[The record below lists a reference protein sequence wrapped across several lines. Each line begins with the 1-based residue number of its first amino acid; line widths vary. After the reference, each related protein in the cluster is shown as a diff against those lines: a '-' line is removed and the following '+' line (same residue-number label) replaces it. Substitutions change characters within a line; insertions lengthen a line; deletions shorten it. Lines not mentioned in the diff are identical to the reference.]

1 MKANNKIFCALLS
14 IGLLSLTA
22 CSNSDDDS
30 LSGATG
36 DVTLSFGITMNDGA
50 ATRAI
55 SASADDN
62 GTLKTGWTN
71 GEKVTVGIT
80 HGGATTYKTATV
92 NQTSNDGKR
101 AYVMMN
107 VSEGSI
113 SDGDAISVI
122 YPAVAQTSDN
132 KDVEGSIDFSSQDG
146 TAAALSKY
154 GLYKGSSTLEVQDN
168 VARLKEDLG
177 IAAQTTA
184 YLGIKCINKD
194 GAALSVTQVS
204 VQPADAAADW
214 VTKTGVTASAT
225 TDVTGSAITA
235 TPATATDGRLYIAMP
250 VANSGKRMTFTATV
264 DDKTYTATKTWTG
277 EAGGYY
283 PVTLEMTENGVVAS
297 TADALTAAITAGQN
311 VQLGADVTIAS
322 GTYLV
327 LAQTQTIDLNGH
339 TLTVDKIVLAA
350 ANSDVTIQGGTLTLN
365 GDNGVEVQQQSKLT
379 LDGVKLNAKN
389 HGVTI
394 GGYADDVKDT
404 YKNNTIVIKNSEI
417 TSEREGI
424 VINNTGND
432 ITIKNTTITHKWFG
446 ITQSGN
452 IPGSKITLTN
462 VNISG
467 PYSGIYLSNNAGGAN
482 NTLVVNGGK
491 IRSEQESAIEVKKTD
506 ITVTGATLESGA
518 TKQSYSVSGG
528 GSNAIGYGIALVG
541 YATGVAYDGTTSF
554 SGNTYNLAAGST
566 AVKIGRYD
574 GTSLADVWQEG
585 Y

>member
-36 DVTLSFGITMNDGA
+36 DVTLSFGITMNDGV

-71 GEKVTVGIT
+71 GEEVTVGIT
-80 HGGATTYKTATV
+80 HGGATTYTTAKV

-101 AYVMMN
+101 AYVNMN
-107 VSEGSI
+107 VSGGSV

-122 YPAVAQTSDN
+122 YPALETLSD
-132 KDVEGSIDFSSQDG
+132 GSIDFASQDG
-146 TAAALSKY
+146 TADSLSKY

-184 YLGIKCINKD
+184 YLGIKCTNKD

-204 VQPADAAADW
+204 VQPADAAVDW
-214 VTKTGVTASAT
+214 VTKTDVTADAVT
-225 TDVTGSAITA
+225 AVTGSAITA
-235 TPATATDGRLYIAMP
+235 TSATATDGRLYLAMP

-264 DDKTYTATKTWTG
+264 GDKTYTATKTWTG

-297 TADALTAAITAGQN
+297 TADALTKAISGGQN
-311 VQLGADVTIAS
+311 IQLGADVTIAS
-322 GTYLV
+322 ASGANLV
-327 LAQTQTIDLNGH
+327 PAKAQTIDLNGH
-339 TLTVDKIVLAA
+339 TLTADNIVLAA
-350 ANSDVTIQGGTLTLN
+350 ANSDVTITGGTLTLN

-379 LDGVKLNAKN
+379 LDGVKLNATN

-417 TSEREGI
+417 TSKREGI

-432 ITIKNTTITHKWFG
+432 VTIENTTITHQWFG
-446 ITQSGN
+446 ISENGTL
-452 IPGSKITLTN
+452 PGSKITLTN

-467 PYSGIYLSNNAGGAN
+467 PYSGIYLSNKAGGAK

-491 IRSEQESAIEVKKTD
+491 IHSEKESAIEVKNTD

-518 TKQSYSVSGG
+518 TTQSYSVSNR

-541 YATGVAYDGTTSF
+541 YATGTPYEGNTSF
-554 SGNTYNLAAGST
+554 SGNTYTLSAGST
-566 AVKIGRYD
+566 AVKIGKYD
-574 GTSLADVWQEG
+574 GKSLADVWQEG